1 MQLKGVTKKYRHP
14 VVDHV
19 DLEVSKRRLTSFIGP
34 NGAGKS
40 TLLGMMSR
48 LLPKDEGFI
57 FINGQ
62 EVEAWNSTE
71 LAKELAVLKQNQQVH
86 VSMTVEEF
94 VRFGR
99 FPYTKGKITKSD
111 EQIVEGALENTN
123 LLDFRNQDIGTLS
136 GGQYQRALIAMV
148 LAQDTEWI
156 LLDEPLNHLD
166 MKQAYEVMNLLR
178 FLVDEKGKSIVIVM
192 HDLNMASNFSDE
204 IACFKN
210 GKCIIHDTVD
220 EVMKEEILSDL
231 YEIPLEVTEI
241 RGKKICIIKNGEFE

>member
-1 MQLKGVTKKYRHP
+1 MLLKGITKKYRHP

-19 DLEVSKRRLTSFIGP
+19 NLEVSKQRLTAFIGP

-86 VSMTVEEF
+86 ISMTVEEF

-111 EQIVEGALENTN
+111 EQIVEEALENTN
-123 LLDFRNQDIGTLS
+123 LLEFRNQDIGTLS

-192 HDLNMASNFSDE
+192 HDLNMASNFSAE
-204 IACFKN
+204 IACFKE
-210 GKCIIHDTVD
+210 GKCIIHDKVD
-220 EVMKEEILSDL
+220 TVMKDDVLSNL
-231 YEIPLEVTEI
+231 YEIPLEVIEI
-241 RGKKICIIKNGEFE
+241 NGKKLCIITNGE

>member
-1 MQLKGVTKKYRHP
+1 M
-14 VVDHV
+14 
-19 DLEVSKRRLTSFIGP
+19 DLEVSKHRTDSFIGP

-71 LAKELAVLKQNQQVH
+71 LAKRTRCLKQNQQVH

-99 FPYTKGKITKSD
+99 FPIY
-111 EQIVEGALENTN
+111 ERENYQNRTSG
-123 LLDFRNQDIGTLS
+123 LLKRRYEYKFTSFRTQDIGTLS

-148 LAQDTEWI
+148 LAQIRNGFYWM
-156 LLDEPLNHLD
+156 NH
-166 MKQAYEVMNLLR
+166 
-178 FLVDEKGKSIVIVM
+178 
-192 HDLNMASNFSDE
+192 
-204 IACFKN
+204 
-210 GKCIIHDTVD
+210 
-220 EVMKEEILSDL
+220 
-231 YEIPLEVTEI
+231 
-241 RGKKICIIKNGEFE
+241 

>member
-19 DLEVSKRRLTSFIGP
+19 DLEVSKHRLTSFIGP

-48 LLPKDEGFI
+48 LLPKDEGLI
-57 FINGQ
+57 YINGQ
-62 EVEAWNSTE
+62 EIETWNSTE

-99 FPYTKGKITKSD
+99 FPYTKGRITNED
-111 EQIVEGALENTN
+111 EQIVEEALKNTN
-123 LLDFRNQDIGTLS
+123 LLEFRNRDIGTLS

-166 MKQAYEVMNLLR
+166 LKQAYEVMNLLR
-178 FLVDEKGKSIVIVM
+178 FLVDVKGKSIVIVM

-204 IACFKN
+204 IACFKD

-220 EVMKEEILSDL
+220 TVMKDDVLSAL
-231 YEIPLEVTEI
+231 YEIPLEGVEI
-241 RGKKICIIKNGEFE
+241 NGKKI

>member
-19 DLEVSKRRLTSFIGP
+19 DLEVSKHRLTSFIGP

-57 FINGQ
+57 YINGQ

-99 FPYTKGKITKSD
+99 FPYTKGKITKED
-111 EQIVEGALENTN
+111 ERIVEEALVNTN
-123 LLDFRNQDIGTLS
+123 LTSFRTQDIGTLS

-166 MKQAYEVMNLLR
+166 LKQAYEVMNLLR
-178 FLVDEKGKSIVIVM
+178 FLVDEKEKSIVIVM
-192 HDLNMASNFSDE
+192 HDLNMASNFSDD
-204 IACFKN
+204 IGCFKN
-210 GKCIIHDTVD
+210 GNCIIHDTVD
-220 EVMKEEILSDL
+220 KVMKDDVLSAL
-231 YEIPLEVTEI
+231 YEIPLEVVEMN
-241 RGKKICIIKNGEFE
+241 GKKYVLLRMEN

>member
-19 DLEVSKRRLTSFIGP
+19 DLEVSKHRLTSFIGP

-57 FINGQ
+57 YINGQ

-99 FPYTKGKITKSD
+99 FPYTKGKITKED
-111 EQIVEGALENTN
+111 ERIVEEALVNTN
-123 LLDFRNQDIGTLS
+123 LTSFRTQDIRTLS

-166 MKQAYEVMNLLR
+166 LKQAYEVMNLLR
-178 FLVDEKGKSIVIVM
+178 FLVDEKEKSIVIVM
-192 HDLNMASNFSDE
+192 HDLNMASNFSD
-204 IACFKN
+204 IGCFKN

-220 EVMKEEILSDL
+220 KVMKDDVLSAL
-231 YEIPLEVTEI
+231 YEIPLEVVEMN
-241 RGKKICIIKNGEFE
+241 GKKICIIKNGELE

>member
-19 DLEVSKRRLTSFIGP
+19 NLEVSKQRLTAFIGP

-86 VSMTVEEF
+86 ISITVEEF

-111 EQIVEGALENTN
+111 EQIVEEALKNTN
-123 LLDFRNQDIGTLS
+123 LLDFRTQDICTLS

-166 MKQAYEVMNLLR
+166 LKQAYEVMNLLR
-178 FLVDEKGKSIVIVM
+178 FLVDVKG
-192 HDLNMASNFSDE
+192 NR
-204 IACFKN
+204 
-210 GKCIIHDTVD
+210 
-220 EVMKEEILSDL
+220 LSL
-231 YEIPLEVTEI
+231 
-241 RGKKICIIKNGEFE
+241 

>member
-19 DLEVSKRRLTSFIGP
+19 DLEVSKHRLTSFYWSKRCWKINP
-34 NGAGKS
+34 S
-40 TLLGMMSR
+40 WDDES

-99 FPYTKGKITKSD
+99 FPYTKGRL
-111 EQIVEGALENTN
+111 QNQMN
-123 LLDFRNQDIGTLS
+123 RLLKTR
-136 GGQYQRALIAMV
+136 
-148 LAQDTEWI
+148 
-156 LLDEPLNHLD
+156 
-166 MKQAYEVMNLLR
+166 
-178 FLVDEKGKSIVIVM
+178 
-192 HDLNMASNFSDE
+192 
-204 IACFKN
+204 
-210 GKCIIHDTVD
+210 
-220 EVMKEEILSDL
+220 
-231 YEIPLEVTEI
+231 
-241 RGKKICIIKNGEFE
+241 

>member
-19 DLEVSKRRLTSFIGP
+19 DLEVSKHRLTSFIGP

-57 FINGQ
+57 YIKGQ

-99 FPYTKGKITKSD
+99 FPYTKGKITKED
-111 EQIVEGALENTN
+111 ERIVEEALVNTN
-123 LLDFRNQDIGTLS
+123 LTSFRTQDIGTLS

-156 LLDEPLNHLD
+156 LLDEP
-166 MKQAYEVMNLLR
+166 
-178 FLVDEKGKSIVIVM
+178 
-192 HDLNMASNFSDE
+192 
-204 IACFKN
+204 
-210 GKCIIHDTVD
+210 
-220 EVMKEEILSDL
+220 
-231 YEIPLEVTEI
+231 
-241 RGKKICIIKNGEFE
+241 

>member
-19 DLEVSKRRLTSFIGP
+19 DLEVSKKRLTAFIGP

-99 FPYTKGKITKSD
+99 FPYTKGKITKED
-111 EQIVEGALENTN
+111 ERIVEEALVNTN
-123 LLDFRNQDIGTLS
+123 LTSFRTQDIGTLS

-166 MKQAYEVMNLLR
+166 LKQAYEVMNLLR
-178 FLVDEKGKSIVIVM
+178 FLVDEKEKSIVM

-204 IACFKN
+204 IACFKD

-220 EVMKEEILSDL
+220 KVMKDDVLSAL
-231 YEIPLEVTEI
+231 YEIPLEVVELND
-241 RGKKICIIKNGEFE
+241 KKICIIKNGELE

>member
-14 VVDHV
+14 VVDYV
-19 DLEVSKRRLTSFIGP
+19 DLEVSKKRLTAFIGP

-99 FPYTKGKITKSD
+99 FPYTKGKITKED
-111 EQIVEGALENTN
+111 ERIVEEALVNTN
-123 LLDFRNQDIGTLS
+123 LTSFRTQDIGTLS

-166 MKQAYEVMNLLR
+166 LKQAYEVMNLLR
-178 FLVDEKGKSIVIVM
+178 FLVDEKEKSIVM

-204 IACFKN
+204 IACFKD

-220 EVMKEEILSDL
+220 KVMKDDVLSAL
-231 YEIPLEVTEI
+231 YEIPLEVVELND
-241 RGKKICIIKNGEFE
+241 KKICIIKNGELE

>member
-1 MQLKGVTKKYRHP
+1 MQLKGVTKKYHHP

-19 DLEVSKRRLTSFIGP
+19 NLEVSKQLLTSFIGP

-40 TLLGMMSR
+40 TLLGMISR
-48 LLPKDEGFI
+48 LLPKDEGLI
-57 FINGQ
+57 YINGQ
-62 EVEAWNSTE
+62 EVETWNSTE

-86 VSMTVEEF
+86 VRMTVEEF

-111 EQIVEGALENTN
+111 EQIVEEALKNTN
-123 LLDFRNQDIGTLS
+123 LLEFRNQDIGTLS

-204 IACFKN
+204 IACFKE
-210 GKCIIHDTVD
+210 GKCIIHDKVD
-220 EVMKEEILSDL
+220 TVMKDDVLSAL
-231 YEIPLEVTEI
+231 YEIPLEVVEI
-241 RGKKICIIKNGEFE
+241 NGKKICIIKNGE